1 MNENLD
7 ARDSAVLQK
16 WISAIEAISVDG
28 WSRKASVISSK
39 ISHSYRMG
47 YPLGEPCIYLHV
59 KLLDLAKDGSE
70 ESDYGS
76 RLYSKWAFAF
86 SELFF
91 EWISAGG
98 RHVLRDGYC
107 FSNTSNFCSRISAKG
122 FAEVEYKI
130 FEAVIFAM
138 ANDWA
143 ALERELALRKLG
155 I

>member
-7 ARDSAVLQK
+7 ARASEVLQK
-16 WISAIEAISVDG
+16 WISAIESISVDG
-28 WSRKASVISSK
+28 WSRKTVTISSK
-39 ISHSYRMG
+39 IGPSYRMG
-47 YPLGEPCIYLHV
+47 YPLGEPSIYLHV
-59 KLLDLAKDGSE
+59 GLLDLAKDGTE
-70 ESDYGS
+70 ESNHGS

-86 SELFF
+86 SDLFF

-98 RHVLRDGYC
+98 RPARRDG
-107 FSNTSNFCSRISAKG
+107 SIITVKG
-122 FAEVEYKI
+122 FAEVEYRI
-130 FEAVIFAM
+130 FDTVIFAM

>member
-59 KLLDLAKDGSE
+59 KLLDLAKEGSE

-98 RHVLRDGYC
+98 RHVLRDG
-107 FSNTSNFCSRISAKG
+107 SRISAKG

>member
-98 RHVLRDGYC
+98 RPVIRDG
-107 FSNTSNFCSRISAKG
+107 FRISAKG